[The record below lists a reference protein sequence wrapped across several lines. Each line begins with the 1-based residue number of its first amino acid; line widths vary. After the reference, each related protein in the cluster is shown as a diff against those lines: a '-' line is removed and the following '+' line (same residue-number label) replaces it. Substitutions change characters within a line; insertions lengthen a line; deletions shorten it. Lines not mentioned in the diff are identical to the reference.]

1 MLHPKLKDAELC
13 DDGVHADRH
22 NLPHRDIA
30 KRWNLDFEQ
39 ASVLKIA
46 FGVRQDSV
54 PVCRR
59 FAAPRRRRTGI
70 PPRGR

>member
-39 ASVLKIA
+39 ASILKIA
-46 FGVRQDSV
+46 FGVRQDLSRCV
-54 PVCRR
+54 
-59 FAAPRRRRTGI
+59 AASHRDG
-70 PPRGR
+70 